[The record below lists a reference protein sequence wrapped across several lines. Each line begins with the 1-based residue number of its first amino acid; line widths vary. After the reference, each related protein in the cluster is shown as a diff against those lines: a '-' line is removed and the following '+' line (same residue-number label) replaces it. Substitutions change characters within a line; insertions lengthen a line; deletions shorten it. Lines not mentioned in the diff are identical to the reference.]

1 MHTSSRADV
10 LAMNA
15 MVAKFGQ
22 QNIPHHNR
30 LFARGRPSGQTEQR
44 APVTFVHDA
53 VTDQIV
59 ILTMIKHWQ
68 SNHTRVLERATH
80 PFMLLHTST
89 NVSDPDHA
97 GLA

>member
-1 MHTSSRADV
+1 
-10 LAMNA
+10 MNA

-30 LFARGRPSGQTEQR
+30 LFARGWPSGQTEQR
-44 APVTFVHDA
+44 APVTFVHDP

-68 SNHTRVLERATH
+68 SNHARVLDRAPH
-80 PFMLLHTST
+80 QFMILHTMT
-89 NVSDPDHA
+89 IVSDRDHA